1 MALPKDLNANVILKC
16 MEARPDF
23 LKIDI
28 AKQRGTKNSATKYM
42 DALLVRENGSTS
54 KLGIAWDQE
63 PLRGAIKPMDERKFP
78 PTLNYRSSS
87 GALGKALVG
96 IYGSFT
102 SQIAARI
109 ADKSI
114 NVKPAN
120 AIIRSAVQN
129 ESDSG
134 EKLEDSIIRIKLP
147 FKKNG
152 DADFKLAK
160 IIIDESGNPKPVY
173 IKCTE
178 QNIHTLITGRTMT
191 SGYATMEDVIFSTFG
206 ISMPIKIKLLV
217 IKPMEF
223 DSPEVDAIMS
233 REEMLAM
240 AGSNVEVVQV
250 EQVPQLDGVEDEV
263 SVEDQLEALK
273 LMSNGGE

>member
-16 MEARPDF
+16 IEARPNEF

-28 AKQRGTKNSATKYM
+28 MKQRGTKNSATKYM

-63 PLRGAIKPMDERKFP
+63 PLRGTIKPFDERKFP
-78 PTLNYRSSS
+78 PTLNYRASS
-87 GALGKALVG
+87 GAMGKAIVS
-96 IYGSFT
+96 IYESFT
-102 SQIAARI
+102 AQIAARI

-120 AIIRSAVQN
+120 AIIRSAIQA

-134 EKLEDSIIRIKLP
+134 EKLDDKIIRIKLP

-152 DADFKLAK
+152 DADFKIAK
-160 IIIDESGNPKPVY
+160 IIIDEEGNPKPVY
-173 IKCTE
+173 INCTE
-178 QNIHTLITGRTMT
+178 KNIHTLITGRTLT
-191 SGYATMEDVIFSTFG
+191 SGYATMEDVIFSSFG

-217 IKPMEF
+217 IKPMEY
-223 DSPEVDAIMS
+223 DSPDVDAIMT

-250 EQVPQLDGVEDEV
+250 EQVPQVDAASVDEQLAALQVMSEDPIE
-263 SVEDQLEALK
+263 
-273 LMSNGGE
+273 